1 MRSGN
6 TESLGDKLRAIIIL
20 ESSKP
25 YEEMDGVLV
34 KECVDFLMEL
44 EGIERLTKEEIKNRV
59 KNIPFKEKTEKITNI
74 RKKIKAKR
82 IAVVAAVLALL
93 LMIFGIATL
102 ASEDMHG
109 VLLRTLREEFFELIS
124 YSPFK
129 VDNNE
134 VLLKPDGEKF
144 YSSAKELAEEKGITV
159 LYPEW
164 LPDGEEI
171 VEISCGVYKGM
182 ERCLFRSNNPN
193 ININIDINKV
203 LPEETKTYCT
213 KKVIADK
220 TIYYIKR
227 DLLAQANFDY
237 EGNLYSVSA
246 ETEEDLFRI
255 IENLKEIE

>member
-1 MRSGN
+1 MRNEN
-6 TESLGDKLRAIIIL
+6 TKSLGDKLRAIIIL

-44 EGIERLTKEEIKNRV
+44 EGIGKLSKEEIKNRV

-124 YSPFK
+124 DNPFK

-134 VLLKPDGEKF
+134 VLLKADKRKE
-144 YSSAKELAEEKGITV
+144 YSSAEELAKDRGISI

-171 VEISCGVYKGM
+171 VEITYREYDKNRECYFQSK
-182 ERCLFRSNNPN
+182 NPN
-193 ININIDINKV
+193 VGITIYINKT
-203 LPEETKTYCT
+203 LSEEAKSYCT
-213 KKVIADK
+213 EVELNDK
-220 TIYYIKR
+220 TVYYFKTE
-227 DLLAQANFDY
+227 LFVQANFNYINDMY
-237 EGNLYSVSA
+237 CIRA
-246 ETEEDLFRI
+246 ESEDDLFNI

>member
-6 TESLGDKLRAIIIL
+6 TERLGDKLRAIIIL

-44 EGIERLTKEEIKNRV
+44 EGTERLTKEEIKNRV

-74 RKKIKAKR
+74 RKNMKAKR

-124 YSPFK
+124 DNPFK

-134 VLLKPDGEKF
+134 VLLKADKKKE
-144 YSSAKELAEEKGITV
+144 YSSAEELAKDRGISV

-171 VEISCGVYKGM
+171 VRIIYREYGEDAECSI
-182 ERCLFRSNNPN
+182 RSNNSNVGMN
-193 ININIDINKV
+193 IYINKSI
-203 LPEETKTYCT
+203 PEEAKTDCT
-213 KKVIADK
+213 CMAIDGK
-220 TIYYIKR
+220 TIYYFKNN
-227 DLLAQANFDY
+227 LLAQANFDY
-237 EGNLYSVSA
+237 EGNIYRVTA

-255 IENLKEIE
+255 IENLKEIK